1 MRREVKMITFLVFLA
16 WLSIISGS
24 LIVIGLGLS
33 DLIMKTGY
41 LEVIHRRIDLSDP
54 QVIIMLIL
62 LIIVY
67 LIIFVL
73 YFVHRLTKYSENK
86 VIKSKNGEITVT
98 YKTINNLVREYLGA
112 QKFIKSIKTKTAK
125 KGRGVVINAVL
136 ELYSIKNLNSRL
148 QELQN
153 ELVEY
158 LFNSTGVELKKSYF
172 KIKKLIQNQEIYTFY
187 AENED
192 TKILDYKEKPEFE
205 STLKISGMKEE
216 EEENKN
222 TDNIQETK

>member
-1 MRREVKMITFLVFLA
+1 MITFLVFLA

-24 LIVIGLGLS
+24 LIIVAMGLS
-33 DLIMKTGY
+33 DVVMKTGY
-41 LEVIHRRIDLSDP
+41 LEAVQRRMDLSDP
-54 QVIIMLIL
+54 QVIIILVL
-62 LIIVY
+62 LIVVY

-73 YFVHRLTKYSENK
+73 YFVHKLTKYSENK
-86 VIKSKNGEITVT
+86 VIKSKSGEITVT

-112 QKFIKSIKTKTAK
+112 QKFIKSIKTKTAQ
-125 KGRGVVINAVL
+125 KGRGVVIHAVL
-136 ELYSIKNLNSRL
+136 ELYSIKDLNSRL

-187 AENED
+187 AENTD

-216 EEENKN
+216 EVKENKEIN
-222 TDNIQETK
+222 LQETK

>member
-1 MRREVKMITFLVFLA
+1 MITFLVFLA

-24 LIVIGLGLS
+24 LIIVAMGLS
-33 DLIMKTGY
+33 DVVMKTGY
-41 LEVIHRRIDLSDP
+41 LEAVQRRMDLSDP
-54 QVIIMLIL
+54 QVIIILVL
-62 LIIVY
+62 LIVVY

-73 YFVHRLTKYSENK
+73 YFVHKLTKYSENK
-86 VIKSKNGEITVT
+86 VIKSKSGEITVT

-112 QKFIKSIKTKTAK
+112 QKFIKSIKTKTAQ
-125 KGRGVVINAVL
+125 KGRGVVIHAVL
-136 ELYSIKNLNSRL
+136 ELYSIKDLNSRL

-187 AENED
+187 AENTD

-216 EEENKN
+216 EKENKEIN
-222 TDNIQETK
+222 LQETK

>member
-1 MRREVKMITFLVFLA
+1 MITFLVFLA

-24 LIVIGLGLS
+24 LIIMAMGLS
-33 DLIMKTGY
+33 DVLMKTGY
-41 LEVIHRRIDLSDP
+41 LEAVQRRIDLSDP
-54 QVIIMLIL
+54 QVIIVLVL

-67 LIIFVL
+67 LIIFIL
-73 YFVHRLTKYSENK
+73 YFVHKLTKYSENK

-98 YKTINNLVREYLGA
+98 YKTINNLVREYLGN

-125 KGRGVVINAVL
+125 KGRGVIIQAVL
-136 ELYSIKNLNSRL
+136 ELYSIKNMNTKL

-187 AENED
+187 AENSD

-205 STLKISGMKEE
+205 STLKISGM
-216 EEENKN
+216 
-222 TDNIQETK
+222 

>member
-1 MRREVKMITFLVFLA
+1 MITFLVFLA

-24 LIVIGLGLS
+24 LIIVAMGLS
-33 DLIMKTGY
+33 DVVMKTGY
-41 LEVIHRRIDLSDP
+41 LEAVQRGIDLSYP
-54 QVIIMLIL
+54 QVIIILVL
-62 LIIVY
+62 LIVVY

-73 YFVHRLTKYSENK
+73 YFVHKLTKYSENK
-86 VIKSKNGEITVT
+86 VIKSKSGEITVT

-112 QKFIKSIKTKTAK
+112 QKFIKSIKTKTAQ
-125 KGRGVVINAVL
+125 KGRGVVIHAVL
-136 ELYSIKNLNSRL
+136 ELYSIKDLNSRL

-187 AENED
+187 AENTD

-216 EEENKN
+216 EKENKEIN
-222 TDNIQETK
+222 LQETK

>member
-1 MRREVKMITFLVFLA
+1 MITFLVFLA

-24 LIVIGLGLS
+24 LIIVAMGLS
-33 DLIMKTGY
+33 DVVMKTGY
-41 LEVIHRRIDLSDP
+41 LEAVQRRMDLSDP
-54 QVIIMLIL
+54 QVIIILVL
-62 LIIVY
+62 LIVVY

-73 YFVHRLTKYSENK
+73 YFVHKLTKYSENK
-86 VIKSKNGEITVT
+86 VIKSKSGEITVT

-112 QKFIKSIKTKTAK
+112 QKFIKSIKTKTAQ
-125 KGRGVVINAVL
+125 KGRGVVIHAVL
-136 ELYSIKNLNSRL
+136 ELYSIKDLNSRL

-187 AENED
+187 AENTD

-216 EEENKN
+216 EEKENKEIN
-222 TDNIQETK
+222 LQETK